1 MEYTDFFLRQIKQI
15 GILIQSLYDKLFKEN
30 NLSDIEKIEIFKT
43 EFKKIFNINFENI
56 QKYSKNEFG
65 YFLNEKRININD
77 KCILA
82 EILFLLS
89 ENSLDEYKMDLL
101 EKSLF
106 IYENIINEKPN
117 TYSIKEQKMI
127 ALIKEKIG

>member
-1 MEYTDFFLRQIKQI
+1 MEYTDFFLRQIQQI

-43 EFKKIFNINFENI
+43 EFKKIFNINFESI
-56 QKYSKNEFG
+56 KKYSKNEFE

-82 EILFLLS
+82 EILFVLS
-89 ENSLDEYKMDLL
+89 ESSLDEYKMDLL

>member
-1 MEYTDFFLRQIKQI
+1 MEYTDFFLRQIQQI

-30 NLSDIEKIEIFKT
+30 NLSDTEKIELFKT

-56 QKYSKNEFG
+56 KKYSKNEFE
-65 YFLNEKRININD
+65 YFLNEKRIKIND

-89 ENSLDEYKMDLL
+89 ENSGDEYKMDLL